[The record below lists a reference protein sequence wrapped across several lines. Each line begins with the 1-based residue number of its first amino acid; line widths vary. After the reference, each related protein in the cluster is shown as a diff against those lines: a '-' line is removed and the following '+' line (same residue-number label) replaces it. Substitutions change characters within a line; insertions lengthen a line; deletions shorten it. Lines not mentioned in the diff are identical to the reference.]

1 MTTLH
6 EVLYITQPNLAVK
19 VIVHSEKE
27 TGRNGLTRSTD
38 LIYDGPA
45 GVVLNSLLK
54 EKSEALTY
62 GVILYVENG
71 ELRITA
77 TKGIANVYL
86 VRYECN
92 DGRCSNDRIYAE
104 NYNLAHGKAEK
115 VAEKMGYKSFLI
127 GLEKGIG

>member
-1 MTTLH
+1 MITLH

-27 TGRNGLTRSTD
+27 TGENGLTRRTD

-54 EKSEALTY
+54 EKSEALMY
-62 GVILYVENG
+62 GVMLYVEDG

-77 TKGIANVYL
+77 TKGMANVYL
-86 VRYECN
+86 VRYEGN

-104 NYNLAHGKAEK
+104 NYNLAHGKAK
-115 VAEKMGYKSFLI
+115 NVAEKVGYKSFWI
-127 GLEKGIG
+127 RLEKGIG